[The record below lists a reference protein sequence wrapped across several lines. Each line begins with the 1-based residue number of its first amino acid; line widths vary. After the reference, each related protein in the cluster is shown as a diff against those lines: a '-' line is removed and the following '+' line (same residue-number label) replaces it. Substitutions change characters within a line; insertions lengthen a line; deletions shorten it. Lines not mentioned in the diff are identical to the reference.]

1 MRDQQPRRA
10 GFKDNLGML
19 PQVPLLYWQFI
30 RYQPSMVGRM
40 IALIPVALLIL
51 AVVALLVL

>member
-1 MRDQQPRRA
+1 MSNQQPRRP

-19 PQVPLLYWQFI
+19 PQVPLLYLQFI

-40 IALIPVALLIL
+40 IALIPVALLVL
-51 AVVALLVL
+51 AVVLLVL

>member
-1 MRDQQPRRA
+1 MRNQHQRKT

-19 PQVPLLYWQFI
+19 PQVPLLYLQFV
-30 RYQPSMVGRM
+30 RYQPSLVGRV

-51 AVVALLVL
+51 AVALLVL

>member
-1 MRDQQPRRA
+1 MHDQPQRKP

-19 PQVPLLYWQFI
+19 PQVPLLYLQFI
-30 RYQPSMVGRM
+30 RYQPSIVGRM

-51 AVVALLVL
+51 AVVLLVL